1 MDDRISPKEIENLE
15 ERIASFGPDVNL
27 LSVNYLTRNQYL
39 VCRPVRSSVFSEIS
53 TEIET
58 TVGNQLQ
65 QIDSLF
71 TPTANKTIDREE
83 WNAVALDMKLCGD
96 VASFDR
102 AGWQERAESGP
113 TSKPGI
119 FSVVDGNSDGKID

>member
-58 TVGNQLQ
+58 TVGNQL
-65 QIDSLF
+65 
-71 TPTANKTIDREE
+71 
-83 WNAVALDMKLCGD
+83 
-96 VASFDR
+96 
-102 AGWQERAESGP
+102 
-113 TSKPGI
+113 
-119 FSVVDGNSDGKID
+119 